1 MGRVLGKK
9 QITPFLYE
17 LIFGSEMGRV
27 YKKKK
32 KKNTQV
38 ISWKARRDLLFSLR
52 YEIFLT

>member
-27 YKKKK
+27 YKKSKK
-32 KKNTQV
+32 KKHSGNFMAST
-38 ISWKARRDLLFSLR
+38 
-52 YEIFLT
+52 